1 MTFTDLMCPMRRQ
14 CGGRGLM
21 ALSDGGVPEHGGGLS
36 GGGGG
41 GWGRVGRRLLP
52 PPAGQYGHT
61 VLFAQIPLRPLARLD
76 LPAQDP
82 LLLDHLHHGGVS
94 AQPRHLEHNGDI
106 SMCTAGARQSL
117 TASVCVSHDSHQDTT
132 ACFTRD
138 TDINRG
144 RPGSRSRSW
153 DGPKR
158 IRARSQDDKQRSW
171 EGWLLESK
179 CTIRSRCQVIALNTG
194 SRLKTEEASLW

>member
-94 AQPRHLEHNGDI
+94 AQPRHLEHKET
-106 SMCTAGARQSL
+106 SACARPAL
-117 TASVCVSHDSHQDTT
+117 ASHLPPLFVCHTTLIRTPQLVSHVTPTLTVDVQEAGPGAGTGRSGYEHALRMTSS
-132 ACFTRD
+132 AAGRD
-138 TDINRG
+138 G
-144 RPGSRSRSW
+144 CSSRNAPFVR
-153 DGPKR
+153 DVK
-158 IRARSQDDKQRSW
+158 
-171 EGWLLESK
+171 LL
-179 CTIRSRCQVIALNTG
+179 R
-194 SRLKTEEASLW
+194 